1 MQRGRATT
9 ALLFHTHRIAPNFV
23 TCVFVNVNKLSASQ
37 RHILDSFLQRTQLL
51 AYLGLLDTSHVLP
64 GQAGAEQGLLWVLCV
79 ALEHL
84 RLQLST
90 QRPGVTGSG
99 QGNTRQ
105 SDGSE
110 QKSGDSASSLVT
122 SCSNKSTAKAETG
135 SSCKNSPSKH
145 FCCMSDFMKSHIN
158 KQTNRSCLW
167 LVLDSHD
174 RAEIV
179 SKSSRWSL
187 WKKKIN
193 K

>member
-1 MQRGRATT
+1 MSTNRLRC
-9 ALLFHTHRIAPNFV
+9 R
-23 TCVFVNVNKLSASQ
+23 

-122 SCSNKSTAKAETG
+122 SCSNKSTPKAETG

-145 FCCMSDFMKSHIN
+145 FCCMSDFMRSHIK
-158 KQTNRSCLW
+158 KQTSTQKLSLTRFGFTWQSW
-167 LVLDSHD
+167 DSFKLFKVKF
-174 RAEIV
+174 EGE
-179 SKSSRWSL
+179 
-187 WKKKIN
+187 KKIN
-193 K
+193 KDE